1 MTWTLIL
8 FDGTTY
14 TKGIFS
20 GPHDRHMALKE
31 ATERFALSWPD
42 STRVVVLV
50 PGDHPIY
57 TH

>member
-1 MTWTLIL
+1 MTWTVIL

-14 TKGIFS
+14 TKGIFNGS
-20 GPHDRHMALKE
+20 PDRDTAMKE